1 MCSWCWG
8 FAPVLAHLEA
18 AFPSVAVEIVLG
30 GLAPDSDQPMEDA
43 TRAYIQQAWRDVH
56 ARSGAEFNF
65 DFWEQCAPR
74 RSTYPACRAVVIA
87 RRFGLERAM
96 FEAIQR
102 AYYLQARNPSEAE
115 TLANLAA
122 ALGLD
127 RDDFLLALQAED
139 TQAELEVDFQKR
151 RKLGAHSFPSLGAEQ
166 NGQLQLLHSG
176 WCEPQEIVKY
186 WEQKGH
192 A

>member
-18 AFPSVAVEIVLG
+18 TFPDVPVEIVLG
-30 GLAPDSDQPMEDA
+30 GLAPDSQEPMEDA
-43 TRAYIQQAWRDVH
+43 TRAYVQQAWHDVH

-65 DFWEQCAPR
+65 DFWKVCAPR

-102 AYYLQARNPSEAE
+102 AYYLQARNPSEEE
-115 TLANLAA
+115 TLADVAA
-122 ALGLD
+122 ELGLH
-127 RDDFLLALQAED
+127 RTDFLAELHAEK
-139 TQAELEVDFQKR
+139 TQAELEADFHKR
-151 RKLGAHSFPSLGAEQ
+151 RTLGAHSFPSLGVAQ
-166 NGQLQLLHSG
+166 NDKLQLLHSG
-176 WCEPQEIVKY
+176 WCNKKEIVEI
-186 WEQKGH
+186 WRPLG
-192 A
+192 